1 MRTVPSGLATH
12 LAQRVT
18 KLAVC
23 WKVVRSDSVLI
34 LGTEHDRDIVIASG
48 AYAGTYKARAGIT
61 GSSVTSSADLSVD
74 NMEVNGALNPGD
86 LQIIDLAAADIEA
99 GLLDD
104 AEVTLFLV
112 NWASPAD
119 GQLVLRTGT
128 IGNIT
133 RTSEGQYKTELR
145 GLTQA
150 LSQTIIRTYSVTCDA
165 ELGDSRCTVNMAA
178 FTFSGTVTAVTDRRN
193 FTATITG
200 SPADALITGGK
211 VIWSTGDN
219 AGYSMEVKTKSGT
232 SINLFLPM
240 PVDIQIGDTFSV
252 HAGCDKSKATCIG
265 TFNNLPNFRG
275 HGVFV
280 PGETQIL
287 KVGGQ

>member
-1 MRTVPSGLATH
+1 MRTIPSGVATH
-12 LAQRVT
+12 LAGRVT

-23 WKVVRSDSVLI
+23 WKVVRRDSILI
-34 LGTEHDRDIVIASG
+34 LGTEHDKDIVIASG
-48 AYAGTYKARAGIT
+48 TYEGTYKARAGIT
-61 GSSVTSSADLSVD
+61 GSNVASSSDLAVD
-74 NMEVNGALNPGD
+74 NLEVTGTLNPGD
-86 LQIIDLAAADIEA
+86 LALVDLSAPDIEA
-99 GLLDD
+99 GLLDNAD
-104 AEVTLFLV
+104 VTLFVV
-112 NWASPAD
+112 NWAAPND
-119 GQLVLRTGT
+119 GQVVLRTGT
-128 IGNIT
+128 IGNIS

-150 LSQTIIRTYSVTCDA
+150 LSQTIVRTYGVTCDA

-178 FTFSGTVTAVTDRRN
+178 FTFAGTVSAVVDRRN

-211 VIWSTGDN
+211 VTWNTGDN
-219 AGYSMEVKTKSGT
+219 AGYAMEVKAKTGSDL
-232 SINLFLPM
+232 NLFLPM
-240 PVDIQIGDTFSV
+240 PVDIQIGDTFTV
-252 HAGCDKSKATCIG
+252 KAGCDKSKATCIG
-265 TFNNLPNFRG
+265 TFANLPNFRG